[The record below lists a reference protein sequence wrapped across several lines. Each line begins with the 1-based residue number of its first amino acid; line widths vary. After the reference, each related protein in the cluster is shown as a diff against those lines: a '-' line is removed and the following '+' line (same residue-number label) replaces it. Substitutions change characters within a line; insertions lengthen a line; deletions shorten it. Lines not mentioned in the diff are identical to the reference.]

1 MQLCDAFDIPVLS
14 LIDCPGNMV
23 GPEAEK
29 EALIRHCG
37 RMYVAG
43 ANLTVP
49 FFAVILRKSYG
60 LGALAMSTGSFDETF
75 FAISW
80 PTGEFAGMGLEG
92 SIKLGRRAELAAIED
107 IQQRKARYEELVADA
122 YAWSRA
128 LNAGTVFEV
137 DDVIDPATT
146 RDWLIMGLESAPPP
160 EPRAGKKHQ
169 WVDTW

>member
-1 MQLCDAFDIPVLS
+1 M
-14 LIDCPGNMV
+14 IDR
-23 GPEAEK
+23 PEAERRDQV
-29 EALIRHCG
+29 LIDGVRLNDG
-37 RMYVAG
+37 I
-43 ANLTVP
+43 N
-49 FFAVILRKSYG
+49 S
-60 LGALAMSTGSFDETF
+60 
-75 FAISW
+75 
-80 PTGEFAGMGLEG
+80 
-92 SIKLGRRAELAAIED
+92 LAAIED
-107 IQQRKARYEELVADA
+107 IQQRKVRYEELVADA